1 MIRLYAQSN
10 IKYFF
15 RFSNMSLNQ
24 FFTAINTT
32 ICNRDCKSHVSL
44 YPCLSFS
51 YLFFIY
57 FQWNFT
63 GICNSFKK
71 QHSLKER
78 EFIRVSCFECYCLFH
93 KKYFRKKTSQDV
105 FFPHNFMN
113 EKFLFEEKTS
123 LWYIYSNK
131 SKSWQSCMHYLNLM
145 SCK

>member
-44 YPCLSFS
+44 YPCLSFRI
-51 YLFFIY
+51 YFFIY
-57 FQWNFT
+57 FLWNFA

-71 QHSLKER
+71 CFSWDRNFKSYHVLSAMTCIGVNNLGKRQRKISFLIISWMQGKVFSAEKQVFVYSLKQKQKLALLHALLR
-78 EFIRVSCFECYCLFH
+78 PYVL
-93 KKYFRKKTSQDV
+93 
-105 FFPHNFMN
+105 
-113 EKFLFEEKTS
+113 
-123 LWYIYSNK
+123 
-131 SKSWQSCMHYLNLM
+131 
-145 SCK
+145 

>member
-93 KKYFRKKTSQDV
+93 KKCFSEEKTSQDV
-105 FFPHNFMN
+105 FFPHNSMN
-113 EKFLFEEKTS
+113 EKFLFGK
-123 LWYIYSNK
+123 NK
-131 SKSWQSCMHYLNLM
+131 FMVYLL
-145 SCK
+145 KQKQKLAVLHALFKPYVL